1 MTSTQQKLIKKC
13 IKKAKEDNM
22 DKIET
27 IKTLYLLLNFNAM
40 KENIS
45 FKEVKSFVEIY
56 W

>member
-1 MTSTQQKLIKKC
+1 MTPTQQKLIKRC

-22 DKIET
+22 NKIET

-40 KENIS
+40 NENVS
-45 FKEVKSFVEIY
+45 FKKVKSFVEIY